1 MMSATVRFWGRWRR
15 PARRALAWLILSPFV
30 AIGLPVLLLM
40 TLAVVAAYPVMWAY
54 EEVVKSR

>member
-1 MMSATVRFWGRWRR
+1 MSAAVRFWGRWRR

-40 TLAVVAAYPVMWAY
+40 VLVVLATQPVMWAY